1 MFKSDRNLSLVS
13 EKYFVFKVIIQER
26 QALKLSSSGSLQLTT
41 LILSVVA
48 ILIETALIVVFYLL
62 LKEQI
67 LLTLVLL
74 INRTMVPTVKYFY
87 FEKCYSR

>member
-1 MFKSDRNLSLVS
+1 MSLVS

-26 QALKLSSSGSLQLTT
+26 QALKLSSYGIIKVNKLTT

>member
-1 MFKSDRNLSLVS
+1 MFKSDRNLSLIS
-13 EKYFVFKVIIQER
+13 EKYFVFKVIILEK

-67 LLTLVLL
+67 
-74 INRTMVPTVKYFY
+74 
-87 FEKCYSR
+87 